1 MRNKLIIAVLLFF
14 TSVLKLVAQDT
25 TRLFPALA
33 KDSII
38 KEESSK
44 ATIKVDTQAIK
55 MHDPNKATFRSAVI
69 PGWGQ
74 AYNREYWKI
83 PIVYGALSIPTITF
97 FYNNTW
103 YKRTKNAYEI
113 TVNGDTANFANIHP
127 KLQGL
132 SAQSL
137 QFYRNAFRQDRDYS
151 VLWFVVIWGLNVVDA
166 TVFGHLKDFDVS
178 DDLSLHIRPN
188 YDPLSKSGNVALVF
202 NLRK

>member
-1 MRNKLIIAVLLFF
+1 MLHKIIIVVFLFCVSVVKLM
-14 TSVLKLVAQDT
+14 AQDT
-25 TRLFPALA
+25 TRLFPALE

-44 ATIKVDTQAIK
+44 ATIMADTQAIK

-74 AYNREYWKI
+74 AYNGEIWKI
-83 PIVYGALSIPTITF
+83 PIVYGALAVPTVTF

-103 YKRTKNAYEI
+103 YKRTKSAYEI
-113 TVNGDTANFANIHP
+113 TVNGDTANFVNIHP

-178 DDLSLHIRPN
+178 DNLSMHVRPN